1 MVDGGSRRRAGV
13 AVGALVVVVLVV
25 VAVLL
30 RGRGDDG
37 SLLPTSGSP
46 SPSPSPSASAARTT
60 TPPPVSP
67 FTGLAVAP
75 GRPVLGVK
83 VDNVREARPPTG
95 LTSADV
101 VYVEPVEGGL
111 SRLLAVFSSRLP
123 KSVGPVRSARESD
136 LELLRQF
143 GHPALAFSGA
153 NRKVLR
159 LIRAAP
165 VTEVSPDTAGGA
177 YSRSRSR
184 AAPHNLFANPA
195 ELLERA
201 RGVTAARDV
210 GFRFGPLPAGGVP
223 TASQTVRYPAA
234 TTSFRWRGGR
244 WQVAMDGRPAT
255 TTDVGVGGG
264 EKDQRPQLAASTVV
278 IQYVTVGASRFH
290 DTLGNVSP
298 YAHTVGSGTAVV
310 LRDGVAIHGRWSRP
324 SATAGTTFTTD
335 AGAPLTFARGQ
346 VWVVLAARS

>member
-1 MVDGGSRRRAGV
+1 VGVVDGGPGRRAGV
-13 AVGALVVVVLVV
+13 AVGALVVLALVVAAVVVL
-25 VAVLL
+25 
-30 RGRGDDG
+30 RDRGDGG
-37 SLLPTSGSP
+37 SLLPTSGSR
-46 SPSPSPSASAARTT
+46 SPSASASAAPSP
-60 TPPPVSP
+60 TPPPASP
-67 FTGLAVAP
+67 FTGLPAA

-83 VDNVREARPPTG
+83 IDNVREARPPTG
-95 LTSADV
+95 LTVADI

-184 AAPHNLFANPA
+184 SAPHNLFAKPA

-201 RGVTAARDV
+201 RGVTAARDI

-223 TASQTVRYPAA
+223 TTSQTVRYPAA
-234 TTSFRWRGGR
+234 TTSFTWRGGH
-244 WQVAMDGRPAT
+244 WQVSMDGRPAT
-255 TTDVGVGGG
+255 TAEG
-264 EKDQRPQLAASTVV
+264 PQLAATTVV
-278 IQYVTVGASRFH
+278 VQYVSVGSSRFH
-290 DTLGNVSP
+290 DTLGNVTP

-310 LRDGVAIHGRWSRP
+310 LRDGVAIHGHWSRP
-324 SATAGTTFTTD
+324 AADGGTTFTTD

-346 VWVVLAARS
+346 VWVVLAPKP

>member
-1 MVDGGSRRRAGV
+1 VVDGGSGRRAGV
-13 AVGALVVVVLVV
+13 AVGALVVLALVVAAFVVL
-25 VAVLL
+25 
-30 RGRGDDG
+30 RDRGDGG
-37 SLLPTSGSP
+37 SLLPTSGSG
-46 SPSPSPSASAARTT
+46 SPSASASAKPSP
-60 TPPPVSP
+60 TPPPASP
-67 FTGLAVAP
+67 FTGLPVAA
-75 GRPVLGVK
+75 GKPVLGFK
-83 VDNVREARPPTG
+83 IDNVRAARPPTG
-95 LTSADV
+95 LTSADI

-136 LELLRQF
+136 LELLQQF

-153 NRKVLR
+153 NRKVLQ

-184 AAPHNLFANPA
+184 SAPHNLYARPA

-223 TASQTVRYPAA
+223 TTSQTVRYPAA
-234 TTSFRWRGGR
+234 TTSFTWRGGH
-244 WQVAMDGRPAT
+244 WQVSMDGRPAR

-264 EKDQRPQLAASTVV
+264 ETAQGPQLAATTVV
-278 IQYVTVGASRFH
+278 IQYVSVGSSRFH
-290 DTLGNVSP
+290 DKLGNVTP

-324 SATAGTTFTTD
+324 SAAGGTTFTTD

-346 VWVVLAARS
+346 VWVVLAPKP